1 MVELTSYGL
10 TGLTAMLVVA
20 FCFAFGDALPR
31 TREKYSHGLI
41 NDARLHGS
49 RIIDIGTH
57 SDAFQNDHG
66 SGKAFHG

>member
-20 FCFAFGDALPR
+20 FCFAFGDEIPR
-31 TREKYSHGLI
+31 TRDKFSRGLI
-41 NDARLHGS
+41 NDAQFNDS
-49 RIIDIGTH
+49 RIIDSATY